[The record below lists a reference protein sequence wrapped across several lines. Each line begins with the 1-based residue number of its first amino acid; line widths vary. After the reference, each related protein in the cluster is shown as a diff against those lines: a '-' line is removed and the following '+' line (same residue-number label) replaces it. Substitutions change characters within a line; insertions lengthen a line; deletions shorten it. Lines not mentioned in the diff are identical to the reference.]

1 MKGGLSIYNIM
12 DKLCRDI
19 KNILYIKI
27 DDLNIKNSLKVKNNL
42 KVLKF
47 VYNIYKVANFHNEF
61 IDDLYSVVN
70 DDTKTFSQKLRLKKR
85 DKNYGM
91 LFIYKIII
99 NSILKFD
106 KNQKG
111 LYLTDEEYENLE
123 AYWIDYENNVLAY
136 DHQTI
141 PPIKNT
147 LNEMKIEIDKS
158 RFEIKEFFNILIK
171 IYKKILLLYEHN
183 KSTSNKLK
191 DFLMLSMNRDDIE
204 KYTKVLNNNC
214 SESLTIVGKY
224 SIYLAI
230 NLGDKDL
237 PILFSYTNKN
247 NPKRNRDILDSEESL
262 VFNIPLFNCIENNE
276 EILQNIKKY
285 INNGVY
291 IVYETL
297 LSIKQKIDNLE
308 QTLDFKV
315 DDPYNIYKMYL
326 NVFNNNLIQ
335 SIGGRKKR
343 IIKSKKDIKQ
353 KSKKIST

>member
-1 MKGGLSIYNIM
+1 
-12 DKLCRDI
+12 
-19 KNILYIKI
+19 
-27 DDLNIKNSLKVKNNL
+27 
-42 KVLKF
+42 
-47 VYNIYKVANFHNEF
+47 
-61 IDDLYSVVN
+61 
-70 DDTKTFSQKLRLKKR
+70 
-85 DKNYGM
+85 M

-111 LYLTDEEYENLE
+111 FYLTDEEYENLE

-136 DHQTI
+136 DDQTI

-147 LNEMKIEIDKS
+147 LKEMKIEIDKS

-191 DFLMLSMNRDDIE
+191 DILMLSMNRDDME

-237 PILFSYTNKN
+237 PILFSYNK
-247 NPKRNRDILDSEESL
+247 NPKRNRDILDSDESL

-315 DDPYNIYKMYL
+315 DNPYNIYEMYL

-353 KSKKIST
+353 KSKKINT